1 MAELYIRGKDGRPR
15 LIGKT
20 ADPELPGRMAALEE
34 RMEALETAPG
44 GVPLSDAVDSASSTT
59 AATSKA
65 VKTAYDAGV
74 AAAAAAS
81 SARNAA
87 GTAQEAAEAAKT
99 AADAAQSTANSAKT
113 AAASAASAAQ
123 GAQNTAD
130 SALKKANAVSK
141 VYVTAAWQSGAS
153 WYRKWSDGFIEQGG
167 VVEFATSTKKVTLH
181 VPFADT
187 DYSVV
192 ASKHQVNAETGY
204 TPTNGPVAISMRTK
218 TTFTAGTGAEWVSDK
233 FVMWYAAGRS

>member
-74 AAAAAAS
+74 
-81 SARNAA
+81 
-87 GTAQEAAEAAKT
+87 TAQEAAEAAKT
-99 AADAAQSTANSAKT
+99 AAN
-113 AAASAASAAQ
+113 AASKAYITEQ
-123 GAQNTAD
+123 WYAD
-130 SALKKANAVSK
+130 GL
-141 VYVTAAWQSGAS
+141 
-153 WYRKWSDGFIEQGG
+153 WYRKWNDGFIEQGG
-167 VVEFATSTKKVTLH
+167 WARFESSIITITLN
-181 VPFADT
+181 VPFS
-187 DYSVV
+187 DYKYNVV
-192 ASKHQVNAETGY
+192 ASKLMGGEVEGY
-204 TPTNGPVAISMRTK
+204 APEQGPVAIASRNLAFFK
-218 TTFTAGTGAEWVSDK
+218 VGTGAEWERDK
-233 FVMWYAAGRS
+233 HVMWYASGY